1 VEVLLMRFRN
11 LVMSILCAALLL
23 GAPPVRTLR
32 VVAAAQQSQLSPMQ
46 RLDVMRS
53 RLDTMRRTLNS
64 AIAGLNAKDKA
75 DEASPDNP
83 RMRLGGLEKEAGKL
97 YGEVSDIRGKQERA
111 ERYDTSQLDKL
122 EAAITEL
129 DTRVQAAMR
138 DTLRD
143 RSVSTSATATTSK
156 KSDKKKSGN
165 FIGRVLHLGGGDK
178 KYDELVG
185 TVAPGRDRELFEEAT
200 KQARHD
206 SYEAARSLFSVIINT
221 YPDSVYLPL
230 AKLAIADTFYL
241 EGTTS
246 ALIQAGQA
254 YQDWVTFFP
263 THALSDDVCMKMGE
277 VEMRRMG
284 LANRDI
290 SPARKAEQRLKVCLQ
305 QFPKSSLRPEV
316 EIRLREVQ
324 ENLADHDKG
333 VGDQYFNKFYQ
344 HRASNLKGAQS
355 RYREVYEKYPYYSG
369 MAELLFRLGT
379 TYMEEEEPDEATKY
393 FQQLVRMHPNSE
405 YTDKAKE
412 KLAAIGAQVP
422 DTAPN
427 AIQEEPKGPGMVGG
441 MLREIS
447 GIVPKTVNK
456 DGVIISQSSKGN
468 DIIQAVLENGGK
480 LPENYNTIPVN
491 RTGPARDV
499 RPLPTATPPKKDA
512 GEKKEV
518 SLEPTRPGAPQTG
531 SDPARPAATQPTTPA
546 TPPPSNSGAK
556 P

>member
-1 VEVLLMRFRN
+1 MRFRN
-11 LVMSILCAALLL
+11 MFMSVLCAALLL
-23 GAPPVRTLR
+23 GALPARALR
-32 VVAAAQQSQLSPMQ
+32 AAAARQSSQPQSQLSPMQ

-64 AIAGLNAKDKA
+64 AIAGLNAKEKGEATA
-75 DEASPDNP
+75 DDP
-83 RMRLGGLEKEAGKL
+83 RVRLSGLEKEAGKL
-97 YGEVSDIRGKQERA
+97 YSEVTDLHGKQERA

-122 EAAITEL
+122 EAAVAEL
-129 DTRVQAAMR
+129 DTRMQSAMR
-138 DTLRD
+138 DTMRE
-143 RSVSTSATATTSK
+143 RTATPAAATDSSK
-156 KSDKKKSGN
+156 KNEKKK
-165 FIGRVLHLGGGDK
+165 GGGFFGRILGRGGDE

-206 SYEAARSLFSVIINT
+206 SYETARSLYSVIINT

-254 YQDWVTFFP
+254 YQEWYTFFP
-263 THALSDDVCMKMGE
+263 THPLSDDVCLKQGE

-305 QFPKSSLRPEV
+305 QFPKSSLRPEIEV
-316 EIRLREVQ
+316 RLREVQ

-344 HRASNLKGAQS
+344 HRANNLKGAQS
-355 RYREVYEKYPYYSG
+355 RYREVYERYKNYTG
-369 MAELLFRLGT
+369 MAELLFRYAT

-393 FQQLVRMHPNSE
+393 FQELVRKHPNSDYAE
-405 YTDKAKE
+405 KAKE

-422 DTAPN
+422 DPDPD
-427 AIQEEPKGPGMVGG
+427 AIQEEPKGPGMIGG
-441 MLREIS
+441 VLREIS

-468 DIIQAVLENGGK
+468 DIIEAVINNGGK
-480 LPENYNTIPVN
+480 LPDNYNTIPVN
-491 RTGPARDV
+491 RTAPARDV
-499 RPLPTATPPKKDA
+499 RPLPTSTPKKEA

-531 SDPARPAATQPTTPA
+531 SDPARPAATQTTTPA
-546 TPPPSNSGAK
+546 TPPPTGAK

>member
-1 VEVLLMRFRN
+1 MRYRN
-11 LVMSILCAALLL
+11 LVLSVLFAALLT
-23 GAPPVRTLR
+23 GALPTPALR
-32 VVAAAQQSQLSPMQ
+32 AAAAAQQASQLSPAQ

-53 RLDTMRRTLNS
+53 RLDTIRRTLNS
-64 AIAGLNAKDKA
+64 ALAGLNSKDKA
-75 DEASPDNP
+75 AEATADDP
-83 RMRLGGLEKEAGKL
+83 RARLGGLEKEASKL
-97 YGEVSDIRGKQERA
+97 LGEVSDLRGKQERA
-111 ERYDTSQLDKL
+111 ERFDSTEIEKL
-122 EAAITEL
+122 EAAVAEL

-138 DTLRD
+138 DTARE
-143 RSVSTSATATTSK
+143 RSAAPAAAAASDK
-156 KSDKKKSGN
+156 GDKKKKGPG
-165 FIGRVLHLGGGDK
+165 FFGRLLGRGDEE

-200 KQARHD
+200 REARRD
-206 SYEAARSLFSVIINT
+206 SYETSRALFSVIINT

-263 THALSDDVCMKMGE
+263 THALSDDVCLKMGE

-333 VGDQYFNKFYQ
+333 VGDQYFNRFYQ
-344 HRASNLKGAQS
+344 GRASNLKGAQS
-355 RYREVYEKYPYYSG
+355 RYREVVERYKNYSG
-369 MAELLFRLGT
+369 MAEVLFRYAT

-393 FQQLVRMHPNSE
+393 FQQLVRRHPNSE
-405 YTDKAKE
+405 YAEKAKE

-422 DTAPN
+422 DPDPDATGR
-427 AIQEEPKGPGMVGG
+427 EEPKGSG
-441 MLREIS
+441 MLGTLKREI
-447 GIVPKTVNK
+447 GGVVPKTVVK
-456 DGVIISQSSKGN
+456 DGVIISRSKDGN
-468 DIIQAVLENGGK
+468 DIIAAVIANGGT
-480 LPENYNTIPVN
+480 LPASYNTLPVN
-491 RTGPARDV
+491 RTAPARDV
-499 RPLPTATPPKKDA
+499 RPLPSSDAPKKEE
-512 GEKKEV
+512 GKKEV
-518 SLEPTRPGAPQTG
+518 SLEPTRPGAPASG
-531 SDPARPAATQPTTPA
+531 ADPARPAGAQPTTPA
-546 TPPPSNSGAK
+546 TPPPGSGAK

>member
-1 VEVLLMRFRN
+1 LEVLLMRFRN
-11 LVMSILCAALLL
+11 LVMSILCSALLV
-23 GAPPVRTLR
+23 GALPAGALK
-32 VVAAAQQSQLSPMQ
+32 VAAAQQSQLSPMQ

-64 AIAGLNAKDKA
+64 AIAGLNAKDKGE
-75 DEASPDNP
+75 EASADDP
-83 RMRLGGLEKEAGKL
+83 RTRLGGLEKEAGKL
-97 YGEVSDIRGKQERA
+97 LSEINDIRGKQERS
-111 ERYDTSQLDKL
+111 ERYDQSQLDKL
-122 EAAITEL
+122 EAAVAEL
-129 DTRVQAAMR
+129 DTRVQSAMR
-138 DTLRD
+138 DTMRE
-143 RSVSTSATATTSK
+143 RSTSLATATSK
-156 KSDKKKSGN
+156 KSDKKKGGFFSH
-165 FIGRVLHLGGGDK
+165 ILGRGGDD
-178 KYDELVG
+178 KYNELVG
-185 TVAPGRDRELFEEAT
+185 TVAPGRDRELFGEAT
-200 KQARHD
+200 KEARHD
-206 SYEAARSLFSVIINT
+206 NYETARALYSVIINT

-263 THALSDDVCMKMGE
+263 THALSDDVCLKMGE

-290 SPARKAEQRLKVCLQ
+290 SPAKKAEQRLKVCLQ

-316 EIRLREVQ
+316 EVRLREVQ

-344 HRASNLKGAQS
+344 HRANNLKGAQS
-355 RYREVYEKYPYYSG
+355 RYREVFEKYPNYSG

-393 FQQLVRMHPNSE
+393 FNELVRKHPNSD

-422 DTAPN
+422 DTAPD
-427 AIQEEPKGPGMVGG
+427 AIQEEPKGPGMIGG
-441 MLREIS
+441 VMREIS
-447 GIVPKTVNK
+447 GVVPKTVNK

-468 DIIQAVLENGGK
+468 DIIQAVLDNGGK
-480 LPENYNTIPVN
+480 LPDNYNTIPVN
-491 RTGPARDV
+491 RTPPARDV
-499 RPLPTATPPKKDA
+499 RPLPTSTPKKDA

-518 SLEPTRPGAPQTG
+518 SLEPTRPGAPATG
-531 SDPARPAATQPTTPA
+531 SDPARPAATQPTTPS